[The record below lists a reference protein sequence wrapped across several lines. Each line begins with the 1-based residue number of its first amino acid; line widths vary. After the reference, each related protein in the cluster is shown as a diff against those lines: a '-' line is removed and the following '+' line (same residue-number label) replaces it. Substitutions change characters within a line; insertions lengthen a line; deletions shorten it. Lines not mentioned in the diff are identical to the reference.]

1 MKQFSDQL
9 SFDHSA
15 SPSFERVDEV
25 VASNDFINQQKEL
38 FCISG
43 SVEKVNYFDVVTGQC
58 LLDVKTDSSK
68 SRLLIQG
75 RTSSVYPG
83 QAIQAFLKDPID
95 LENQDDSIPTVKLVL
110 ENPVTTRTTKK
121 FLKSDAFS
129 GIADN
134 VAKSLS
140 VAFPDSLFKVLE
152 ENPKALNDVAGI
164 GPKKKTQ
171 VIQSWA
177 EYKLNLKIKEYL
189 FANDLP
195 LEWSSTLKLHYQD
208 QAIEVLKSSPYLTAS
223 KHNFS
228 FAAID
233 YFARRLGFPEDSE
246 DRARCAIKDSL
257 QTYFKQ
263 GHCAYPEKKL
273 LQEVDFKLGISSE
286 TVENAF
292 ELELLSENLVL
303 DQISGQTCV
312 YLKENWEM
320 EQQVASKLMQIAAK
334 ESPWGWFNSDKV
346 LGWAQNLLNITLA
359 PLQKEAIETALSAN
373 LSIITGGPGT
383 GKTTLIR
390 SLIAILQTQF
400 LNIALCSPTGRGAK
414 RLEETTGVAAKTI
427 HRLLKYDGMTGEF
440 QYNHQNPIQ
449 ADLVLID
456 EVSMVD
462 VALMYRLLDA
472 LPDHCAL
479 IVVGDADQLPSV
491 GAGNVLQSMIASKR
505 FAMVKLTDIFR
516 QSDKSLIKVNAQ
528 LINAGKMPVMATSE
542 DTDFHYIP
550 IHGSEEAKK
559 VVIDLVTN
567 VIPEKYGIRDQFKL
581 QVLVP
586 QNGGELGT
594 IKLNEE
600 LQKIF
605 TKTDSDS
612 LSLSGLGQKFRTGDK
627 VMVIKNDYIKNVFN
641 GDIGIIKK
649 IHHEE
654 QFIEVTFEDRT
665 IRFELD
671 ELDRL
676 TLAYAISIHKS
687 QGSEYRAVV
696 VVITD
701 EHQYMAQRHLLYT
714 AVTRGK
720 EHVFLVA
727 DPATLQSSVLS
738 DEHNRRWQKL
748 TELLAS

>member
-1 MKQFSDQL
+1 MKQYLDQL
-9 SFDHSA
+9 TFEHTSHSA
-15 SPSFERVDEV
+15 PNGAEESFIQNEILDNE
-25 VASNDFINQQKEL
+25 
-38 FCISG
+38 ISGISILG

-68 SRLLIQG
+68 SRLLILG
-75 RTSSVYPG
+75 RVSSVYPG
-83 QAIQAFLKDPID
+83 QTVQAFLKNP
-95 LENQDDSIPTVKLVL
+95 LTPENQDDSIPAVKLVVGS
-110 ENPVTTRTTKK
+110 PVTTRTTKK

-129 GIADN
+129 GFADN

-140 VAFPDSLFKVLE
+140 IAFPDSLFKVLE
-152 ENPKALNDVAGI
+152 ENPTALNDVVGI
-164 GPKKKTQ
+164 GPKKKNQ
-171 VIQSWA
+171 ILQSWA
-177 EYKLNLKIKEYL
+177 EFKLVTSIRDFL
-189 FANDLP
+189 FSNDLP
-195 LEWSSTLKLHYQD
+195 LEWSQVLKMHYQD
-208 QAIEVLKSSPYLTAS
+208 QAIEMLKKSPYQIAS

-228 FAAID
+228 FGAID

-257 QTYFKQ
+257 QIYFKQ

-273 LQEVDFKLGISSE
+273 LQEVDQRLGISAE

-303 DQISGQTCV
+303 DEIAGQTCV
-312 YLKENWEM
+312 YIKENWEM
-320 EQQVASKLMQIAAK
+320 EQQVAAKLMQIATK

-440 QYNHQNPIQ
+440 QFNHSNPIQ

-462 VALMYRLLDA
+462 VALMHHLLDA
-472 LPDHCAL
+472 LPEHCAL

-516 QSDKSLIKVNAQ
+516 QSDQSLIKVNAK
-528 LINAGKMPVMATSE
+528 LINSGRMPVMTTNE
-542 DTDFHYIP
+542 ETDFHYIP
-550 IHGSEEAKK
+550 VHGAEEAKK
-559 VVIDLVTN
+559 VVFDLVTN
-567 VIPEKYGIRDQFKL
+567 VIPNRYGIRDLFKS

-605 TKTDSDS
+605 TKPNSDS
-612 LSLSGLGQKFRTGDK
+612 LSLSGPGQTFRTGDK

-641 GDIGIIKK
+641 GDIGLIRK

-654 QFIEVTFEDRT
+654 QFIEVDFEDRT
-665 IRFELD
+665 LRFDLD

-687 QGSEYRAVV
+687 QGSEYRAVI